1 MKAQSQAFVATGKD
15 IVDLAEGFQHLEYII
30 SSDADAGHAETPKW
44 GKSPYWKNGPSIRGP
59 LYLLWNIKY
68 PKTRLIGQNYLR
80 LSVCRSYP
88 KHKKSPLN
96 GLFFTDF

>member
-44 GKSPYWKNGPSIRGP
+44 GKSLTGKMALLFGGHSI
-59 LYLLWNIKY
+59 
-68 PKTRLIGQNYLR
+68 
-80 LSVCRSYP
+80 SY
-88 KHKKSPLN
+88 
-96 GLFFTDF
+96 GI